1 MINPMWLGRD
11 FSHREPMIPSAC
23 SIDLSTT
30 AVPKAT
36 LTVAA
41 DQQHAAIHD
50 FIELYDPRGVRGV
63 YRVCS
68 YNYQYGQTAALQL
81 LGAIDTL
88 SDDVYDVAAADAET
102 KPAWQWLALILTKQT
117 TQYWQLGVCEM
128 VGDVKIKTN
137 YQSLWTLM
145 EIVRESQPGYWWVC
159 DYTTVP
165 WTVSLKAMPT
175 DIVSEFRLSRNVS
188 SAQISISDQD
198 LCNRL
203 VFTVSGSDGTSS
215 VTVYDDAASQA
226 AYGIRTR
233 CTDIKEEDIPAGMT
247 AAQYAAQQ
255 LAMAAQPIVTIQITG
270 ADLHQLTGDT
280 FDKITLGSN
289 CRAVLPALGAP
300 IVERVVGMSWPD
312 PLGQPESIR
321 VTLSTEPASFTG
333 SIAGAKKVAAA
344 VKGRGGGGGGAAAK
358 ADKDGWAKVLT
369 DTIDAVDGTGIAQLW
384 QSGIQMT
391 SHGGVRIFSLYQ
403 GMASLDSELVV
414 TNSNITAEVTRATA
428 AEGTLSS
435 RIQINADGITAE
447 STRATT
453 AENALSGRIDVNAGK
468 IGLVVS
474 ETSGG
479 NVINAASIV
488 LAINNA
494 GSSVSISADH
504 VNITGSNMKIGSVI
518 TADGTGAVV
527 NASIV
532 TATTMGATTGEFAT
546 VRTLYGGAYTNL
558 SMRST
563 EVQTASGT
571 TTIRYLGLSP
581 VSGEGG
587 T

>member
-36 LTVAA
+36 LTVEA

-50 FIELYDPRGVRGV
+50 FVELYDPRGVRGV

-88 SDDVYDVAAADAET
+88 SDDVYDVAAADVET
-102 KPAWQWLALILTKQT
+102 KPAWQWLALILAKQT

-165 WTVSLKAMPT
+165 WTVSLKAMPA
-175 DIVSEFRLSRNVS
+175 DIVSEFRLSRNVA

-215 VTVYDDAASQA
+215 VTVYDDTASQA

-255 LAMAAQPIVTIQITG
+255 LARAAQPIVTIQITG
-270 ADLHQLTGDT
+270 ADLHQLTGDS
-280 FDKITLGSN
+280 FDKITLGSS

-312 PLGQPESIR
+312 PIGQPESIR
-321 VTLSTEPASFTG
+321 VTLSTEPVSFTG

-403 GMASLDSELVV
+403 GMAALDSEVKINNDAIV
-414 TNSNITAEVTRATA
+414 AEVTRATA
-428 AEGTLSS
+428 S
-435 RIQINADGITAE
+435 
-447 STRATT
+447 
-453 AENALSGRIDVNAGK
+453 ENTLSGRITVNADK
-468 IGLVVS
+468 IGLVV
-474 ETSGG
+474 EEIDGA
-479 NVINAASIV
+479 NVIKAASIV

-504 VNITGSNMKIGSVI
+504 VNIAGSNIKLGSVI
-518 TADGTGAVV
+518 TTDGTGAVIQ
-527 NASIV
+527 ASAV
-532 TATTMGATTGEFAT
+532 TATLMGGTTGEFDRI
-546 VRTLYGGAYTNL
+546 RTLYGGAYRNL
-558 SMRST
+558 SIQST

-571 TTIRYLGLSP
+571 VTIRYLGLAP
-581 VSGEGG
+581 ENSGGG